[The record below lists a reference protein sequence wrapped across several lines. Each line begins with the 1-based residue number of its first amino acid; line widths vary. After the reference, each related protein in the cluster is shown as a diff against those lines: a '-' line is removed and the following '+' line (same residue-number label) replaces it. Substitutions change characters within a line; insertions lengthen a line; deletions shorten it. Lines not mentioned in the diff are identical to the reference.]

1 MANILKQ
8 LTDLLRQDDA
18 RRIGKVI
25 SVNSTAHT
33 TTLSTPGGGV
43 VVVTGTGVSVGLNAF
58 YKDGA
63 LGGAAADLPVYEID
77 V

>member
-25 SVNSTAHT
+25 SVNLTAHT
-33 TTLSTPGGGV
+33 TTLSSLGGGV
-43 VVVTGTGVSVGLNAF
+43 VVVTGTGVGIGQNAF

-63 LGGAAADLPVYEID
+63 LAGAAPELPTYEIE